1 MITEKQKQ
9 LIQYMNEFCREKF
22 DLENN
27 HSKKDAQEYIS
38 RNIEEYK
45 LLIID
50 NWCLQNGY
58 FWKWENRYWK

>member
-9 LIQYMNEFCREKF
+9 LIEYMNEFCREKF

-27 HSKKDAQEYIS
+27 HSKKDAQKHIS

-45 LLIID
+45 LSIID

-58 FWKWENRYWK
+58 F